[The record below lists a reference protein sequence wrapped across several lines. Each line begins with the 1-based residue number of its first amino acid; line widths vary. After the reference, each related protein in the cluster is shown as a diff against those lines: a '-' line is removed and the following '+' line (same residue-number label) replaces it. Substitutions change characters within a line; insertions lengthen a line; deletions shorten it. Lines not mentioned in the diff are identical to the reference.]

1 MSKKSESVRKLIREL
16 ELGKKKLR
24 LEYNRGIRAID
35 DAIATLLKLE
45 MDAAAL
51 VKSVNPKSAGRP
63 SKENVNLVNLVASK
77 SGRRGRQVVEAGSR
91 KQTLTQLVFD
101 TVQGKKKFVHQR
113 EIAATVLKKF
123 PDEDAVE
130 FAKKI
135 SVLLAAL
142 KRRNKLVTVNQ
153 GGYRRN
159 IFWGLPEWKSADG
172 KILKNSE
179 VKAERAGK
187 KSVKR

>member
-1 MSKKSESVRKLIREL
+1 MANKTESVRKLIREL

-24 LEYNRGIRAID
+24 LEFNRGIRAID

-63 SKENVNLVNLVASK
+63 SKENVNLANLVASK

-113 EIAATVLKKF
+113 EIASTVLKKF

-130 FAKKI
+130 FAKKV

-159 IFWGLPEWKSADG
+159 FFWGLPEWQSAEG
-172 KILKNSE
+172 KILKNFE
-179 VKAERAGK
+179 VKAEKTRK
-187 KSVKR
+187 KPVKR